1 MYMLKYQPF
10 IWYYQCMQIFQ
21 SFTPEVVEML
31 KNGGIGVIPTDTVYG
46 IVAPLLNQAAVE
58 RIYDAKGRDSQKPVG
73 TILIA
78 DSEQIEEYVEPGY
91 LLAAEVY
98 WPGPVSVILE
108 LGTRFSY
115 AHRGKQSLPFRVP
128 DNTSLQNLLKQTGP
142 LASTSANLAGQPP
155 ATTMQDALSTFRA
168 NVDFYVEGGDLSGN
182 KPSKIIEIV
191 DSTVNVI
198 REG

>member
-1 MYMLKYQPF
+1 
-10 IWYYQCMQIFQ
+10 MQIFQ
-21 SFTPEVVEML
+21 SFTPEVVEIL

-58 RIYDAKGRDSQKPVG
+58 RIYDAKNRDTQKRVG
-73 TILIA
+73 TVLIS
-78 DSEQIEEYVEPGY
+78 DTSQIEELVSPQE
-91 LLAAEVY
+91 LLAAAVY
-98 WPGPVSVILE
+98 WPGPVSVIFK
-108 LGTRFSY
+108 LGNKLSY
-115 AHRGKQSLPFRVP
+115 AHRGNQSLAFRVP